1 MSRQHSPTSA
11 DGADELDFLRDLA
24 HLHDRNVPPVE
35 QVHRRAGAIRTA
47 HRRARAGVGVAALAT
62 ALAIGGV
69 VLPQDSGPS
78 QKGTATVAAAF
89 LGVVPARAADG
100 SDADCRVSTATAL
113 DRAQWA
119 STPVA
124 EMTTLLPKTA
134 VGAPLRAVAAG
145 QAEGTCPAPTPAAV
159 LYAQDPQLKGLT
171 LWADVADP
179 YTGQDGLR
187 TVTVRGT
194 SGQLFTFD
202 TGSFNLSWVAAD
214 GTRWLAEASGI
225 DEGTFVRTLNGLQL
239 HGEELDTA
247 SVPAGWQQ
255 APLPAHST
263 QTTEFSWRVEY
274 GSPGAKWTPDRVT
287 LEVHRAVDSP
297 AVAIARF
304 AAGSTLTSV
313 NGHLAV
319 WSTNGPAGSDLGA
332 SLQWQDEQFTY
343 VLTGEGGAQRLQGMA
358 EQVEHVAAAD
368 PRIQGASDARDV
380 PDEGH

>member
-1 MSRQHSPTSA
+1 MNRQHTPSSA
-11 DGADELDFLRDLA
+11 DGPHDLSGADELDFLHDLA
-24 HLHDRNVPPVE
+24 QLHDQQVPPVE

-47 HRRARAGVGVAALAT
+47 HRRARAGVGVAVLAT
-62 ALAIGGV
+62 VLAVGGV
-69 VLPQDSGPS
+69 VLPQDSAPGM
-78 QKGTATVAAAF
+78 KGSATVAAAF
-89 LGVVPARAADG
+89 MGVIPARAADG
-100 SDADCRVSTATAL
+100 SDVNCRVGVASAL
-113 DRAQWA
+113 DRAQWV

-124 EMTTLLPKTA
+124 AMTTLLPETA

-187 TVTVRGT
+187 TVELRGT
-194 SGQLFTFD
+194 TGQLFNPSPD
-202 TGSFNLSWVAAD
+202 SFNLSWVAAD

-225 DEGTFVRTLNGLQL
+225 DEDTFVRTLNGFQL
-239 HGEELDTA
+239 DGGELSIA
-247 SVPAGWQQ
+247 SVPAGWEQ
-255 APLPAHST
+255 APIPVRST
-263 QTTEFSWRVEY
+263 QTTEFDWRVEY

-287 LEVHRAVDSP
+287 LEVQRAVDSP
-297 AVAIARF
+297 AVALARF

-319 WSTNGPAGSDLGA
+319 WSTNGPAGSDIGA

-343 VLTGEGGAQRLQGMA
+343 VLRGRGC
-358 EQVEHVAAAD
+358 AAAAGD
-368 PRIQGASDARDV
+368 G
-380 PDEGH
+380 